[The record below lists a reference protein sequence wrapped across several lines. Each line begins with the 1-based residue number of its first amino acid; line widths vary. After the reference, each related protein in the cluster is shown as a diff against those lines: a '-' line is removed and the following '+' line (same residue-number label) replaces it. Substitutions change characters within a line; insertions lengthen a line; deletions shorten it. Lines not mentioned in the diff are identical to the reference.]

1 VLGAPYGEAEAGDA
15 AGAGAEPYVALAA
28 GGAPGAVPGRGAPWP
43 ITKARQ
49 SSQYNTSRTGRAH
62 AEHIGLPQFL
72 QYPVASTSVWTAHF
86 IEFSLPTPNAERFR
100 SPPAEP
106 AVYQQ
111 IYSAARN
118 KAEFAAEEGNFLGQ
132 HLEL

>member
-1 VLGAPYGEAEAGDA
+1 MAGIAGDGSAGREVNPGVTGA
-15 AGAGAEPYVALAA
+15 ATGAGAPC
-28 GGAPGAVPGRGAPWP
+28 P
-43 ITKARQ
+43 ITVARQ

-86 IEFSLPTPNAERFR
+86 IEFSLPSTHCELIAHHQSELT
-100 SPPAEP
+100 
-106 AVYQQ
+106 
-111 IYSAARN
+111 ARD

>member
-1 VLGAPYGEAEAGDA
+1 MAGVVAGPVGDDSTGREVNPGA
-15 AGAGAEPYVALAA
+15 AGAGTGA
-28 GGAPGAVPGRGAPWP
+28 GVPWP
-43 ITKARQ
+43 ITVARQ

-86 IEFSLPTPNAERFR
+86 IEFSLPSTHSELTAGYKTER
-100 SPPAEP
+100 
-106 AVYQQ
+106 
-111 IYSAARN
+111 AARD

>member
-1 VLGAPYGEAEAGDA
+1 MAGIAGDGSAGREVNPGVTGA
-15 AGAGAEPYVALAA
+15 ATGAGAPC
-28 GGAPGAVPGRGAPWP
+28 P
-43 ITKARQ
+43 ITVARQ

-86 IEFSLPTPNAERFR
+86 IEFSLPITYGEAFR
-100 SPPAEP
+100 SPRAELPAHH
-106 AVYQQ
+106 Q
-111 IYSAARN
+111 IERAARN

>member
-1 VLGAPYGEAEAGDA
+1 MAGIAGDGSAGREVNPGVTGA
-15 AGAGAEPYVALAA
+15 ATGAGAPC
-28 GGAPGAVPGRGAPWP
+28 P
-43 ITKARQ
+43 ITVARQ

-86 IEFSLPTPNAERFR
+86 IEFSLPITYGEAFR
-100 SPPAEP
+100 SSHAELAADYKTELSARHEIEP
-106 AVYQQ
+106 A
-111 IYSAARN
+111 ARD
-118 KAEFAAEEGNFLGQ
+118 KAEFAAKEGNFLGQ

>member
-1 VLGAPYGEAEAGDA
+1 MAGVAGIAEDGSTGCETNPGAAD
-15 AGAGAEPYVALAA
+15 AGAGAGTPC
-28 GGAPGAVPGRGAPWP
+28 P
-43 ITKARQ
+43 ITVARQ
-49 SSQYNTSRTGRAH
+49 SSQYNTSRTGREH

-86 IEFSLPTPNAERFR
+86 IEFSLPSTHCELIAHEQ
-100 SPPAEP
+100 SEL
-106 AVYQQ
+106 
-111 IYSAARN
+111 AARD

>member
-1 VLGAPYGEAEAGDA
+1 MAGVAGIAEDGSTGCETNPGAAD
-15 AGAGAEPYVALAA
+15 AGAGAGTPC
-28 GGAPGAVPGRGAPWP
+28 P
-43 ITKARQ
+43 ITVARQ
-49 SSQYNTSRTGRAH
+49 SSQYNTSRTGREH

-86 IEFSLPTPNAERFR
+86 IEFSLPSTYCELIAHEQ
-100 SPPAEP
+100 SELTACDQSEL
-106 AVYQQ
+106 
-111 IYSAARN
+111 AARD